1 MEVVM
6 NREDHPEIEL
16 VDLGV
21 ATEETKGPPA
31 VLQIDQ
37 QGNFGALGLS
47 DD

>member
-1 MEVVM
+1 M
-6 NREDHPEIEL
+6 NREDQSDIEL
-16 VDLGV
+16 VDLGT
-21 ATEETKGPPA
+21 ATGETKGPPA